1 MAAYQLEQDQTFSF
15 IITSASTSNIM
26 VLQIALNL
34 QMKFATNFESQL
46 ECLAKTAWSEIKCI
60 YNTVFQ

>member
-46 ECLAKTAWSEIKCI
+46 ECLAKTA
-60 YNTVFQ
+60 